1 MKPGIVITIVAS
13 ALFIAVMWL
22 VKQGAKA
29 GAVEWGWPFFVLALT
44 AIFAAAYWLDRKPK
58 RPNS

>member
-44 AIFAAAYWLDRKPK
+44 AIFAAAYWLDRSKY
-58 RPNS
+58 